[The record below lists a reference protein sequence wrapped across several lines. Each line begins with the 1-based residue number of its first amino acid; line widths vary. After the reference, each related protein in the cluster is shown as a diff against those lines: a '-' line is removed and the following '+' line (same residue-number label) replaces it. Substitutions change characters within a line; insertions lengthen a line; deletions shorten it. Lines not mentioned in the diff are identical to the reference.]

1 LINGVGGRIKMRK
14 NHLMR
19 PPSDVVGIK
28 ITSAKGTEEFVYID

>member
-1 LINGVGGRIKMRK
+1 MRK

-19 PPSDVVGIK
+19 SPPSDVVGIK